1 MGYTNH
7 WYHKKPFTDVEWTKI
22 KKEYKYVVENFNN
35 VLIKDQTEDQNEIC
49 FDGIGQNSHETFIL
63 KKVNDTEPMYD
74 GDDVTYN
81 FCKTNRKPYD
91 IVVRHILRYAN
102 HINDD
107 KLSLKFEE

>member
-7 WYHKKPFTDVEWTKI
+7 WYYKKPFTDVEWAII
-22 KKEYKYVVENFNN
+22 KKEYKYVVKNFNN
-35 VLIKDQTEDQNEIC
+35 VLIKDQTEDQNEIR
-49 FDGIGQNSHETFIL
+49 FDGIDKNSHETFVL
-63 KKVNDTEPMYD
+63 KKINDLKPMYE
-74 GDDVTYN
+74 GDDVTYH

-107 KLSLKFEE
+107 KLSLRFED